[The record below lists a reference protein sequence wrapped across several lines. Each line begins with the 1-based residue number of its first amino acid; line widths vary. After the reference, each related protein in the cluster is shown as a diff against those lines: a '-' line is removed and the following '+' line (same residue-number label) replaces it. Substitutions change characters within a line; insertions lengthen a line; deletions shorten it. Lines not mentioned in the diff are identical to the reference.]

1 MTKNALIPLALACII
16 LLTVAGTSCV
26 GISLVSHAENPALS
40 VTTTS
45 LLAGI
50 AGTPYGP
57 VTLAATGGAQP
68 YVWSIMAGTLP
79 AGVTITNGVIGGTP
93 TSAGKS
99 SFTVKVTDSSS
110 PPLAATQALSISI
123 TTSGSTTVMINT
135 TALPAGNTGIAYS
148 STLAVSGGTQP
159 YSWSI
164 ISGALPTG
172 LSLNQ
177 GSGAISGTPSSAGQ
191 SSFTVKVTDSS
202 SPQKSATEALSI
214 SITASVTPLVIAT
227 GSLPAGDTGIAYSST
242 LAASGGT
249 QPYSW
254 SIISG
259 ALPAG
264 LTLNASSGAISG
276 TPTSAAQSSFTVKV
290 TDSSSP
296 QKSATQ
302 ALSISI
308 TASVTPLVI
317 ATGSLPAGD
326 TGIAYSSTLA
336 ASGGTKPYSWSIIS
350 GALPAGLTLNV
361 SSGAISGTPTSAAQ
375 SSFTVKVTDS
385 GSPQKSATQALS
397 ISITASATPP
407 VIATGSLP
415 AGDTGI
421 AYSST
426 LTATGGTKPYS
437 WSIISGA
444 LPTGLTLNISSGA
457 ISGKPTSAAQS
468 SFTVKVT
475 DSSSPQKSATQALSI
490 SITASTTPLAIATG
504 SLPGG
509 DTGVAYSSTLTASG
523 GTKPY
528 SWSIISGALP
538 TGLSLNAGSGAISGT
553 PASASQSSFTVK
565 VTDSSSPQKSA
576 TQALSISIT
585 ASGPSVEI
593 YPGQN
598 VCDIVSE
605 YPAGTTFVI
614 NPGTYRQQCV
624 INAKSGDV
632 FLGPC
637 ATPPCA
643 ISSQAILNGSRL
655 LTTFQYSGSYYYVTG
670 QTQEG
675 RVTIPSSDCVT
686 GYPGCIYP
694 EDLYFDSVPL
704 QHVDSL
710 SDVGPGM
717 WFFDYSSQT
726 IYFYDNPSEHT
737 VETSVTPSAFE
748 PGPANDVTI
757 QGLTVEKFAA
767 PVMTGAVAGA
777 GTTLGSW
784 TTGANWLVQNNE
796 ILLNHGDGVRINFG
810 WQVLNNLIH
819 DNGNIGI
826 GGGLGGTKPN
836 AILIQGNQ
844 IYNNNYARVLP
855 AFGAAGI
862 KILLTTGA
870 VIRGNDV
877 HDNYGT
883 GIHLDTDNL
892 NDLVDGNTVTNNRQG
907 IMAEI
912 GYAVTI
918 RNNTLVGNGYVY
930 PTGTNWLYGAN
941 VLSATSQNVEAYC
954 NTVEISAQG
963 GNGIDILT
971 QPRGSHVSSGNYFH
985 HNTVTFEGNSGW
997 SGAGSGDPTGQPNF
1011 FSLNNFNYNTYHLPD
1026 LSAPSFA
1033 WSGGNHTFAKFQAMG
1048 PDADGSADT
1057 NYTVSAP
1064 AVVITS
1070 PADQSTVSGVVDI
1083 TGTASDA
1090 TSVSKVEFYVD
1101 WALQS
1106 TTSGDSFSFA
1116 WNTNTL
1122 QAGEHTVAAMAY
1134 NSEGI
1139 RSCFGVT
1146 LNVP

>member
-1 MTKNALIPLALACII
+1 MKNALIPLALACII
-16 LLTVAGTSCV
+16 LLTLAGSSCM
-26 GISLVSHAENPALS
+26 GISTASRAENSALS

-50 AGTPYGP
+50 SGTPYGP
-57 VTLAATGGAQP
+57 VTLDASGGAQP
-68 YVWSIMAGTLP
+68 YVWSIMTGTLP
-79 AGVTITNGVIGGTP
+79 AGVTINATNGVIGGTP
-93 TSAGKS
+93 ISAGKS

-123 TTSGSTTVMINT
+123 TGSGSTTVTINT
-135 TALPAGNTGIAYS
+135 
-148 STLAVSGGTQP
+148 
-159 YSWSI
+159 
-164 ISGALPTG
+164 
-172 LSLNQ
+172 
-177 GSGAISGTPSSAGQ
+177 SA
-191 SSFTVKVTDSS
+191 
-202 SPQKSATEALSI
+202 
-214 SITASVTPLVIAT
+214 
-227 GSLPAGDTGIAYSST
+227 LPAGDTGTAYSST

-259 ALPAG
+259 ALPTG
-264 LTLNASSGAISG
+264 LTLTAASGKISG
-276 TPTSAAQSSFTVKV
+276 TPTSAGQSSFTVKV

-317 ATGSLPAGD
+317 ATGSLPAGN
-326 TGIAYSSTLA
+326 TGITYSSTLA

-350 GALPAGLTLNV
+350 GALPAGLTLTAA
-361 SSGAISGTPTSAAQ
+361 SGKISGTPSSA
-375 SSFTVKVTDS
+375 
-385 GSPQKSATQALS
+385 G
-397 ISITASATPP
+397 
-407 VIATGSLP
+407 
-415 AGDTGI
+415 
-421 AYSST
+421 
-426 LTATGGTKPYS
+426 
-437 WSIISGA
+437 
-444 LPTGLTLNISSGA
+444 
-457 ISGKPTSAAQS
+457 QS

-490 SITASTTPLAIATG
+490 SITASATPLVIATG
-504 SLPGG
+504 SLPAG
-509 DTGVAYSSTLTASG
+509 DTGITYSSTLAAAGGTQPYSWSIISGALPTGLSLNAGSGAISGTPSSAGQSSFTVKVTDSSSPQKSATQALSISITASVTPLVIATGSLPAGNTGITYSSTLAAAG

-553 PASASQSSFTVK
+553 PSSAGQSSFTVK

-576 TQALSISIT
+576 TQALSITIS

-598 VCDIVSE
+598 ICDIVSE
-605 YPAGTTFVI
+605 YPPSTTFVI

-624 INAKSGDV
+624 INAKTGDV

-655 LTTFQYSGSYYYVTG
+655 LTTFQHSGSYYYVTG

-686 GYPGCIYP
+686 GYSGCIYP

-710 SDVGPGM
+710 SEVGPGT
-717 WFFDYSSQT
+717 WFFDYSGQT
-726 IYFYDNPSEHT
+726 IYFYDDPSGHT
-737 VETSVTPSAFE
+737 VETSVTDAAFA

-757 QGLTVEKFAA
+757 QGLTVEKFAT

-784 TTGANWLVQNNE
+784 TAGANWLVQNNE
-796 ILLNHGDGVRINFG
+796 IRLNHGDGIRINFG
-810 WQVLNNLIH
+810 WRILNNSIH
-819 DNGNIGI
+819 DNGNLGI
-826 GGGLGGTKPN
+826 GGGLGGSKSN
-836 AILIQGNQ
+836 AILIQGNE

-855 AFGAAGI
+855 AFAAAGI
-862 KILLTTGA
+862 KLTQTIGA
-870 VIRGNDV
+870 VIRGNNV

-883 GIHLDTDNL
+883 GIHFDIDNL
-892 NDLVDGNTVTNNRQG
+892 NALVDGNTVSNNRQG

-930 PTGTNWLYGAN
+930 PTGSNWLYGAN

-963 GNGIDILT
+963 GNGIDILAQT
-971 QPRGSHVSSGNYFH
+971 RGSHISSGNYFH

-997 SGAGSGDPTGQPNF
+997 SGAGTDDPSGQPNF
-1011 FSLNNFNYNTYHLPD
+1011 FPLNHYNYNTYHLPNVG
-1026 LSAPSFA
+1026 AKAFP
-1033 WSGGNHTFAKFQAMG
+1033 WQNTMTFANLQAAG
-1048 PDADGSADT
+1048 QDTDGSADT
-1057 NYTVSAP
+1057 NYTASAP
-1064 AVVITS
+1064 TVVITS

-1106 TTSGDSFSFA
+1106 TTSSDSFSFA

-1122 QAGEHTVAAMAY
+1122 QAGQHTVAAMAY